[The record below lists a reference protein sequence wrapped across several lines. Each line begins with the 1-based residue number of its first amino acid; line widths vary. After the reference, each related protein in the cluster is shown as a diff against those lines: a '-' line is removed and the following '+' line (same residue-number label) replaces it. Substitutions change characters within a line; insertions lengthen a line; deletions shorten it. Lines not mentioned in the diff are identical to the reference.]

1 MKDNM
6 RYVMG
11 GAALGAILGAV
22 VGLVAS
28 RRMGEEV
35 DAQGNALVAQPLGT
49 GDVLKLGAAVVAVVR
64 QVMELG

>member
-11 GAALGAILGAV
+11 GAAVGAILGAV

-28 RRMGEEV
+28 RRMGEET
-35 DAQGNALVAQPLGT
+35 DAEGNALVAEPLGM
-49 GDVLKLGAAVVAVVR
+49 GDVMKLGATVVAVVR